1 MLTPVTGPCSL
12 AISRSGICTR
22 ADRIPCNLLPSPGL
36 SNTLLTRDVL
46 IHPLLPKFFG
56 ALPTP
61 RCISVV
67 SVLIMLLMQV
77 QVPDT

>member
-12 AISRSGICTR
+12 AISQSGICTR
-22 ADRIPCNLLPSPGL
+22 ADRIPSPGL